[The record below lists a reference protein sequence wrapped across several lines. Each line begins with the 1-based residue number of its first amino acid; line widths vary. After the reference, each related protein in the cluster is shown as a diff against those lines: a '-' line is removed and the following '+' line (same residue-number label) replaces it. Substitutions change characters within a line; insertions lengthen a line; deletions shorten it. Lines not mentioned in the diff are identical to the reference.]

1 MSLSVSICIT
11 AGTSSLNIVN
21 IYSNVDSYT
30 TPVQQNVPISSL
42 IAPNCPYILT
52 VPDNTTSIKIFDEVT
67 RCCGYISID
76 INVPACGVLFTDG
89 ISGLV
94 FYYNVTTN
102 QTISLPVPGA
112 NFSDDIAHTTNKL
125 WLLGTNSFIEYNIT
139 LQPFSAIQNRVIPY
153 PVGYT
158 PSFGLGAINDTTI
171 LAVNRATSPYSVVE
185 IDVSGVNAVMNT
197 KFQLTANRRVTG
209 DFFKTTTNKFIV
221 TLSNIIGLTQSY
233 VSQYTYSSGNL
244 DIEIPISI
252 NSGLGIFED
261 NGNIYIGQGALQPGN
276 IYGNIYQ
283 ISNSSPYNVTLIN
296 NTGLFIA
303 GASQIPSCLTVDFSF
318 VQQSQTPTPTQTV
331 TPTITPTRTVTPT
344 VTPTITKTPTVTPT
358 ITPTRTVT
366 PTITTTP
373 TMTPTVTPTSCNCWN
388 YTIVITANDIAITS
402 GNTNYG
408 NNTISL
414 LSTSD
419 SVVYCLNGNQIT
431 VPEIVFSTPGTYNYC
446 FPSPNIISGLYFGGH
461 QNNMGIYSPTLTSS
475 YTSLGTCCETNSYTF
490 KFADV
495 CCSDDII
502 EVSGVPVTLGF
513 GYYYI
518 LTSGGA
524 FCVQLADKVTPTRF
538 YTYISHIPEI
548 DCPTCQENHPNVLCP
563 SSTPTPTPTVT
574 PTLTPT
580 PTITPTV
587 TPSIET
593 LVFPITIINNTNL
606 VTIDSISIDG
616 NLVQTPYPS
625 PNQTTSNG
633 TYPYTL
639 GTAPSITL
647 SNVTIPGVIVTFS
660 SGSINTTL
668 YGPNS
673 TPQFG
678 DNLDI
683 TQPLIITIDYDCNCY
698 SYRFT
703 AGYTGVYSYY
713 NCSGTLVTN
722 NCTFGFVYTF
732 CGIPYSYGLTNN
744 QVPVRT
750 GVCGNWCSAPFNI
763 CCYISPGTCR
773 PFISPVNN
781 CSIFGL
787 TNAAGSCCT

>member
-21 IYSNVDSYT
+21 IYSNSDSYT
-30 TPVQQNVPISSL
+30 TPVQQNVPISLL
-42 IAPNCPYILT
+42 IAPNCPYTLT
-52 VPDNTTSIKIFDEVT
+52 VPNNTTVIKVFDEVT
-67 RCCGYISID
+67 RCCGFISID
-76 INVPACGVLFTDG
+76 VNVPTCGVLFTDG

-153 PVGYT
+153 PVGYI

-221 TLSNIIGLTQSY
+221 TLSNITGSPQSY

-261 NGNIYIGQGALQPGN
+261 NGNIYIGQGIQGSV
-276 IYGNIYQ
+276 YGNIYQ
-283 ISNSSPYNVTLIN
+283 INNSSPYNVTLFN

-303 GASQIPSCLTVDFSF
+303 GASQIPSCLTIDFSF
-318 VQQSQTPTPTQTV
+318 VPTPTPTNTPTQTVTPTITPTPGLSPTQTPTRTVTPTITPTRTATPNATPTVTPTQTTTITPTITITPTRTVTPTITPTRTV

-344 VTPTITKTPTVTPT
+344 VTSTVTPTVTPT
-358 ITPTRTVT
+358 ETIPT
-366 PTITTTP
+366 
-373 TMTPTVTPTSCNCWN
+373 
-388 YTIVITANDIAITS
+388 
-402 GNTNYG
+402 
-408 NNTISL
+408 
-414 LSTSD
+414 
-419 SVVYCLNGNQIT
+419 
-431 VPEIVFSTPGTYNYC
+431 
-446 FPSPNIISGLYFGGH
+446 
-461 QNNMGIYSPTLTSS
+461 
-475 YTSLGTCCETNSYTF
+475 YTF

-495 CCSDDII
+495 CCTNDII
-502 EVSGVPVTLGF
+502 EISGVPVTLGF

-524 FCVQLADKVTPTRF
+524 FCVQLADRVVPTLF
-538 YTYISHIPEI
+538 YTYISHVAEI

-587 TPSIET
+587 TSSVQT
-593 LVFPITIINNTNL
+593 LSFPITIINNTNL
-606 VTIDSISIDG
+606 VTIDSITIDG

-668 YGPNS
+668 YGPDS

-732 CGIPYSYGLTNN
+732 CGIPYSYGFTNN

-763 CCYISPGTCR
+763 CCYVSLGTCQ

-787 TNAAGSCCT
+787 TNASGSCCT